1 MKRVRTKNLD
11 DGTITEIAAMLDG
24 WSGKLTWNLYI
35 EAIDRRYG
43 LRYTRQT
50 LHAHESIRL
59 SFEVRKRALS
69 SGDKEPATFDGPPEL
84 KVALDEIARLKG
96 ENQRLEAENKA
107 FLEQFTRWVYNASKR
122 NLTADFLN
130 QPLPS
135 VDRERSNAMVETK
148 KELAKRGAK

>member
-11 DGTITEIAAMLDG
+11 DDTIKDIAAMLDG

-43 LRYTRQT
+43 LRYTRQA

-59 SFEVRKRALS
+59 AFEVRKRALS
-69 SGDKEPATFDGPPEL
+69 SGDEESSTFDGPPEL
-84 KVALDEIARLKG
+84 KVALDENARLKG
-96 ENQRLEAENKA
+96 ENQRLEAENRA
-107 FLEQFTRWVYNASKR
+107 LLEQFVRWVYNASKR

-135 VDRERSNAMVETK
+135 VDRERSNAMAETQK
-148 KELAKRGAK
+148 AHAKRGAN